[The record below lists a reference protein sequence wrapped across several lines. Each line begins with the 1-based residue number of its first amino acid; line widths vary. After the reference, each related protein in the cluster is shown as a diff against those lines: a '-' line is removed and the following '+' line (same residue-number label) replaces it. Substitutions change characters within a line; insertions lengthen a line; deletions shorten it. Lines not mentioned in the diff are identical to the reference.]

1 MQDLL
6 YALRLIRRTP
16 GVATT
21 AIVSLALGIGV
32 NALVF
37 SVVNGLV
44 LRPLP
49 GVADPG
55 RVVFLQTAKSPGQ
68 SYPNYV
74 DLRDR
79 STAFEGLAGYR
90 IAPMSVDTG
99 AVSSGQPRRAWGYL

>member
-6 YALRLIRRTP
+6 YAFRLMRRTP
-16 GVATT
+16 GVAAT

-55 RVVFLQTAKSPGQ
+55 RVVFLQDGRNAGESF
-68 SYPNYV
+68 PNYL

-79 STAFEGLAGYR
+79 STAFESLAGYR
-90 IAPMSVDTG
+90 IAPMSVESG
-99 AVSSGQPRRAWGYL
+99 ATSSGQPRRAWG